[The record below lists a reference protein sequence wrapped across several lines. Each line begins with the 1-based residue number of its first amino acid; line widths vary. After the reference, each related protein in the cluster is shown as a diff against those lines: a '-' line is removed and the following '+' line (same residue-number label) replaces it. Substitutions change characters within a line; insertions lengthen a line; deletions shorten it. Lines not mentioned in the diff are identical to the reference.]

1 MSWVLSLI
9 KDLYFYFF
17 IFAINGLFFHMLF
30 NIKQI
35 VKYNSLKKMSIKERM
50 NERKNCEII
59 LSTEYT
65 KPSLITDLLVMFIL
79 IAIAIILY
87 HYL

>member
-1 MSWVLSLI
+1 
-9 KDLYFYFF
+9 
-17 IFAINGLFFHMLF
+17 
-30 NIKQI
+30 
-35 VKYNSLKKMSIKERM
+35 MSIKERM